1 LKIQNIITE
10 AAKPKPKAY
19 APMRKNIEKNIK
31 MINQS
36 LKYAD
41 ARAKKMPDN
50 ESLLWKIMVLA
61 ERLEHARDE
70 FDSLLSFTVP
80 SGSTG
85 KR

>member
-1 LKIQNIITE
+1 MKIQNIITE

-41 ARAKKMPDN
+41 GRAKKMPDN

-70 FDSLLSFTVP
+70 FDSHLSFTVP

>member
-1 LKIQNIITE
+1 MKIQNIITE
-10 AAKPKPKAY
+10 AAKPKAY
-19 APMRKNIEKNIK
+19 APTRKNIEKTIR

-50 ESLLWKIMVLA
+50 ESLLWKIGNLA
-61 ERLEHARDE
+61 SKLEQARDE
-70 FDSLLSFTVP
+70 FDSQLSFTVP